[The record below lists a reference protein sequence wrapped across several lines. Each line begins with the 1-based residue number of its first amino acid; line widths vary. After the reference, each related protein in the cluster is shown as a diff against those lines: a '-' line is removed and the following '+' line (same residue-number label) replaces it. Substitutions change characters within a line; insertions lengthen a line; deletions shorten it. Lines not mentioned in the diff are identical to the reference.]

1 MIYMWYIIY
10 DVYTV
15 HGLYPW
21 KPLLGSLPHVHST
34 AIWQDIQVTGAA
46 GTVLHPILRD
56 VDKDMYI
63 YIYLYNNH

>member
-1 MIYMWYIIY
+1 MMYILYMGS
-10 DVYTV
+10 TP
-15 HGLYPW
+15 GSPW
-21 KPLLGSLPHVHST
+21 KPLLGSLPHVHRT